1 MHLVILYYFLF
12 CITFIQADKS
22 VISFKPSSLSI
33 NVNNKQSVDVCLL
46 KTNVTFPVSISFL
59 YDDNSNN
66 TENYIETIPNITF
79 SHPTTGENPV
89 QTIYVIGRR
98 QGHLVLTAE
107 SSQINISTL
116 VDYVLIDIALSKTLD
131 ILIQVVGWI
140 YFAAWS
146 ISFYPQIILNFR
158 RRSVVGLNFDFLALN
173 ILGHS
178 CYSVFNLSLY
188 ISKTIQQQYY
198 ARHQHGVLPVLL
210 NDVSLKFSLPHLFN
224 RSFF

>member
-1 MHLVILYYFLF
+1 MHLVVLYYFVF
-12 CITFIQADKS
+12 CINFIQADES
-22 VISFKPSSLSI
+22 VISFKPSSLSLAI
-33 NVNNKQSVDVCLL
+33 NDKQSVDVRLL

-59 YDDNSNN
+59 YDDERNN
-66 TENYIETIPNITF
+66 TEYYIDTIPDIIFDNY
-79 SHPTTGENPV
+79 TTGENPV
-89 QTIYVIGRR
+89 QTIYVIGRHE
-98 QGHLVLTAE
+98 GHLVLTAQ
-107 SSQINISTL
+107 SLQINISTL
-116 VDYVLIDIALSKTLD
+116 VDYVLIDVARSKVLD

-158 RRSVVGLNFDFLALN
+158 RHSVIGLNFDFLALN

-188 ISKTIQQQYY
+188 ISKNIQQQYY

-210 NDVSLKFSLPHLFN
+210 NDVSLKLLFFSSHSFN
-224 RSFF
+224 